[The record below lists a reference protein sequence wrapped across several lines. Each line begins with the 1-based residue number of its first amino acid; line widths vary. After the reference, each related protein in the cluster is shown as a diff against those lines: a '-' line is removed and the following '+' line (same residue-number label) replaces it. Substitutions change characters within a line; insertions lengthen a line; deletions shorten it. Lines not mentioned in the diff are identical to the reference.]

1 MKLDLGEK
9 GEVSILVLSGKL
21 AAGGEEQLREA
32 IDTLLASGRNEI
44 LVDFTD
50 VTFMDSSGIGELV
63 SSFRT
68 VERFGGHLKILKPN
82 KRIQDSLS
90 LTRLLPIF
98 EIYEDE
104 ASAVESFG
112 EETRSTS
119 GGNSGASDH

>member
-1 MKLDLGEK
+1 MKLDLGES
-9 GEVSILVLSGKL
+9 GDISILVLSGKL

-32 IDTLLASGRNEI
+32 IDTLLASGRTEI

-63 SSFRT
+63 SSYRT

-82 KRIQDSLS
+82 KKIQDSLS

-98 EIYEDE
+98 EIFEDE
-104 ASAVESFG
+104 ESAV
-112 EETRSTS
+112 
-119 GGNSGASDH
+119 ASYAVTQ